1 MIRWILG
8 TAGTGKTSRVL
19 EEAGKAARAG
29 QRVLLLVPE
38 QYSLEM
44 EKAVRH
50 ALDASSALRVEVYS
64 FTRLCDRIFRE
75 LGGAARQT
83 PQEAAQYLM
92 MHLALEQL
100 KGVLRRYQ
108 DSGRSGASIAAL
120 ASQMEEF
127 RTAGIAPQMLREVK
141 SRIGQASFA
150 EKIDELYLIY
160 ETYDSLLASSF
171 GEQKSQLDDAQE
183 RLKGTPLFQGYAI
196 FVDSFK
202 GFMAGEFA
210 LLEELMKTASS
221 VTFSLCTDSLF
232 DRSEGYGIFVPSCR
246 TAGRLMELARKNSI
260 PVETPVLLQKSVRF
274 RAPALAKLEEN
285 LFREG
290 KKTVSETEGI
300 RLTPCRDPYE
310 EMEWVAARISHLVRE
325 EGCRYRDI
333 VVIGRDLD
341 PYLQPVRASFSDYEI
356 PYFMDERFDVASQPL
371 TAAVLSAMEAA
382 KSRFRSEDLFSLL
395 KTGLL
400 DFSLEQVAL
409 LEEYAYVWDIS
420 GARWEAP
427 FVWNPSGFGRMQAE
441 NVRKLE
447 EIEALRQ
454 RLMKPLTVLREKIR
468 VCNGRELVMALYEYL
483 KEAQILEQL
492 KKQDSQED
500 NIERDSVRG
509 LFDGMMDLWDQY
521 AMVLNDRTYTL
532 AKHCELMRVVLLTA
546 DLGQI
551 PQALDTVTIGTADR
565 IRPNAPRYVFVI
577 GANEDVFPAPV
588 SREGILSERER
599 EQLFSAGIAVSEPFE
614 LRVLEERYFAYT
626 AMTCASDGLFLS
638 WPEESA
644 EGVPMAPSVMVR
656 EVLDI
661 FPQVPCQKASEEPPV
676 FYALNE
682 KTALHVFGRVTDKNS
697 AQAAALGS
705 LLENGAYAEQYR
717 RICYPARPEGFVIE
731 SGETARALFGSQM
744 RLSPSKIDRYHQCRF
759 AYFCERGLGIK
770 KPRKAQLSPMESGTV
785 IHYVL
790 QQVTS
795 QYPGKALCGLPE
807 EECRRLVRRALDD
820 YLQEAM
826 GGEPDKTARFKYL
839 FTRMA
844 NTLVRLIRHLAM
856 EFAVCDFEPVAFELA
871 IAKDSSVP
879 PLELTAPDGGRIW
892 VEGVVDRVDVME
904 KRGKR
909 YVRVVDYKTG
919 AKNFD
924 FTDIYYGINLQMLVY
939 LFSICQ
945 NGKDQLE
952 NVIPAG
958 VLYMPGRTGFLPAD
972 RHAGEEQ
979 MQSQQKKALKM
990 NGLLLSDPEVLEGM
1004 ESDGAGVF
1012 IPAKIKDGQIDAKS
1026 SVASLE
1032 ELGKLKRY
1040 IESLLRQMVKTLWSG
1055 DIPALPLEEKQ
1066 FDLCGWCD
1074 YRSICGREEDG
1085 PKRLRQDFSREEFFQ
1100 KIGGEENE

>member
-183 RLKGTPLFQGYAI
+183 RLKGNPLFQGYAI

-356 PYFMDERFDVASQPL
+356 PYFMDERFDVASCPI
-371 TAAVLSAMEAA
+371 
-382 KSRFRSEDLFSLL
+382 SEL
-395 KTGLL
+395 
-400 DFSLEQVAL
+400 
-409 LEEYAYVWDIS
+409 
-420 GARWEAP
+420 
-427 FVWNPSGFGRMQAE
+427 
-441 NVRKLE
+441 
-447 EIEALRQ
+447 
-454 RLMKPLTVLREKIR
+454 
-468 VCNGRELVMALYEYL
+468 
-483 KEAQILEQL
+483 
-492 KKQDSQED
+492 
-500 NIERDSVRG
+500 
-509 LFDGMMDLWDQY
+509 
-521 AMVLNDRTYTL
+521 
-532 AKHCELMRVVLLTA
+532 
-546 DLGQI
+546 
-551 PQALDTVTIGTADR
+551 
-565 IRPNAPRYVFVI
+565 
-577 GANEDVFPAPV
+577 
-588 SREGILSERER
+588 
-599 EQLFSAGIAVSEPFE
+599 
-614 LRVLEERYFAYT
+614 
-626 AMTCASDGLFLS
+626 
-638 WPEESA
+638 
-644 EGVPMAPSVMVR
+644 
-656 EVLDI
+656 
-661 FPQVPCQKASEEPPV
+661 
-676 FYALNE
+676 
-682 KTALHVFGRVTDKNS
+682 
-697 AQAAALGS
+697 
-705 LLENGAYAEQYR
+705 
-717 RICYPARPEGFVIE
+717 
-731 SGETARALFGSQM
+731 
-744 RLSPSKIDRYHQCRF
+744 
-759 AYFCERGLGIK
+759 
-770 KPRKAQLSPMESGTV
+770 
-785 IHYVL
+785 
-790 QQVTS
+790 
-795 QYPGKALCGLPE
+795 
-807 EECRRLVRRALDD
+807 
-820 YLQEAM
+820 
-826 GGEPDKTARFKYL
+826 
-839 FTRMA
+839 
-844 NTLVRLIRHLAM
+844 
-856 EFAVCDFEPVAFELA
+856 
-871 IAKDSSVP
+871 
-879 PLELTAPDGGRIW
+879 
-892 VEGVVDRVDVME
+892 
-904 KRGKR
+904 
-909 YVRVVDYKTG
+909 
-919 AKNFD
+919 
-924 FTDIYYGINLQMLVY
+924 
-939 LFSICQ
+939 
-945 NGKDQLE
+945 
-952 NVIPAG
+952 
-958 VLYMPGRTGFLPAD
+958 
-972 RHAGEEQ
+972 
-979 MQSQQKKALKM
+979 
-990 NGLLLSDPEVLEGM
+990 
-1004 ESDGAGVF
+1004 
-1012 IPAKIKDGQIDAKS
+1012 
-1026 SVASLE
+1026 
-1032 ELGKLKRY
+1032 
-1040 IESLLRQMVKTLWSG
+1040 
-1055 DIPALPLEEKQ
+1055 
-1066 FDLCGWCD
+1066 
-1074 YRSICGREEDG
+1074 
-1085 PKRLRQDFSREEFFQ
+1085 
-1100 KIGGEENE
+1100 